1 MEEKKAIED
10 KVTEIHA
17 VDLLPHSNLSNYSK
31 KKTTTKKT
39 ELMMEEPQNNV
50 NVSVVNFIKIKKL
63 LNLIKE

>member
-31 KKTTTKKT
+31 KKTTTKKNRT
-39 ELMMEEPQNNV
+39 DDGRTT
-50 NVSVVNFIKIKKL
+50 K
-63 LNLIKE
+63 

>member
-17 VDLLPHSNLSNYSK
+17 VDLLPRSNLSNYSK
-31 KKTTTKKT
+31 KKPKNKQT